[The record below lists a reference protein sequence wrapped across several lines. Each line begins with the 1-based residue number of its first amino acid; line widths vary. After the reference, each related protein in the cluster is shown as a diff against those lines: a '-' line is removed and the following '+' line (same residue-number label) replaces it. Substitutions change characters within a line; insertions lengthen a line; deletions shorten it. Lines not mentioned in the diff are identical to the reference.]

1 MKQIRNTLNKLGP
14 NSLRVSLAI
23 GIAGFSAVELGS
35 LAFLTTWKI
44 QHILIDSHKQN
55 LEQLVN
61 RLPQHVE
68 LYSEIL
74 PLQISL

>member
-55 LEQLVN
+55 L
-61 RLPQHVE
+61 
-68 LYSEIL
+68 
-74 PLQISL
+74 